1 MLTQGLFHRPS
12 LKGAKMEPCVGKL
25 TSKNVKK
32 QNPVTRERL
41 WRSSEQLFLSGRYR
55 IFFEHYCEQVSRR
68 VSRIERV
75 AQEGQNGANN
85 WFYYYKF
92 HLWSCDAIFA
102 KNHQKWNPV
111 TRRRRWVD
119 LRPVQEGPRKW
130 LKPRSRLGI
139 FSRSTCQ
146 SVKNVPCF
154 TVSRLSLSYWIG
166 LVWRIMRG

>member
-25 TSKNVKK
+25 TSKNVEK

-85 WFYYYKF
+85 WFYYHKF

-111 TRRRRWVD
+111 TRRRFRD
-119 LRPVQEGPRKW
+119 PNGHAQAPPGKGSN
-130 LKPRSRLGI
+130 PRSQYEVFWPTTRE
-139 FSRSTCQ
+139 T
-146 SVKNVPCF
+146 VKNVPGP
-154 TVSRLSLSYWIG
+154 TVARLPVSNWIG